1 MKNKTV
7 KELEAEIQRLEMLN
21 QALTDE
27 LDAIYE
33 HQGYADMVFDEFLG
47 DEPSSYKGQLH

>member
-33 HQGYADMVFDEFLG
+33 HQGCADMVFDEFLG
-47 DEPSSYKGQLH
+47 DEPSPYKGQLH

>member
-1 MKNKTV
+1 MKKKTE
-7 KELEAEIQRLEMLN
+7 ELEAEIESLKMLN

-33 HQGYADMVFDEFLG
+33 GQAEVNAIFDDFLNTP
-47 DEPSSYKGQLH
+47 DARVLH

>member
-33 HQGYADMVFDEFLG
+33 HQGCSDMMFDEFLG
-47 DEPSSYKGQLH
+47 EEPSPYKGQLH